1 MVEPPKFQNPPTRV
15 NPETGELEMLARDM
29 LPWSLDT
36 LQTAGDIRSN
46 YMRLQAWV
54 AATLNGDK
62 K

>member
-1 MVEPPKFQNPPTRV
+1 MVEPPKFQAPPTTI
-15 NPETGELEMLARDM
+15 NAETGETEILARDM

-36 LQTAGDIRSN
+36 LQTGGEIRAN

-54 AATLNGDK
+54 AALYSGDK